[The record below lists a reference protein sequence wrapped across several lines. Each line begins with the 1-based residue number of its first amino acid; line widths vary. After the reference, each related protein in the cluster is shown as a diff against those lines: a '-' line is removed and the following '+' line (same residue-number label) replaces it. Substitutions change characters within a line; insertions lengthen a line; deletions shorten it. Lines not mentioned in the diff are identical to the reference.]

1 MSLCLIIVASWIY
14 QFPTLGQQLRE
25 HHSFRQTQTAFQTL
39 SLSEGWGTILRPGMP
54 VLGQPWQV
62 PFEFPLFQ
70 QSAALIMKIFS
81 LDIDFANRSTSLTW
95 FSLCVLMIYH
105 ISRFFVGRF
114 PSIISSIAFS
124 ISPLSLQ
131 WSRASL
137 IEYCALFFSLFFL
150 YSALRLLHR
159 QRAKVQW
166 GLVCIFSGVLAGLV
180 KSTTFLVFCGIAV
193 ILTLAYLK
201 SLSAIQ
207 TRKIEVSLISFAS
220 MTSFFGIFLW
230 NSHAD
235 RIKNQSKLTSFLNS
249 NELREWNFGT
259 LAQRKVMSN
268 WDIILDRINSYVLPI
283 WLIALGIV
291 FLLVAKRHR
300 WISLTLLASVI
311 VTILIFFNLYV
322 VHDYY
327 LVALSAQFAILVG
340 LMVDCLLSFQRL
352 TRIRYLTAFL
362 MLFVVSYSSISQG
375 EYRQL
380 SRGDLPSF
388 SNELVNLSGPDQ
400 RIFIAGYGWEPTILY
415 YLNRRGIA
423 LDDRGVDMNEISR
436 MSDISEYDFYQG
448 PLWFEDVIRLRGWF
462 APVGQYTLRLDD
474 NPTEIYTN
482 LVVGMKSKLEQVSR
496 AWKNQLNLDC
506 RIKESL
512 QIDTLP
518 IDVEIQM
525 KSIGDNRLSFGDS
538 LVDSPTGDVLVRRD
552 AQNTKI
558 EIQQV
563 GCDGDGEIALQW

>member
-1 MSLCLIIVASWIY
+1 M
-14 QFPTLGQQLRE
+14 
-25 HHSFRQTQTAFQTL
+25 
-39 SLSEGWGTILRPGMP
+39 RPGMP

-70 QSAALIMKIFS
+70 QSAALVMKIFS
-81 LDIDFANRSTSLTW
+81 LDIDFANRSTSLIW
-95 FSLCVLMIYH
+95 FSLCVPLIYH

-114 PSIISSIAFS
+114 SSIISSIAFS
-124 ISPLSLQ
+124 ISPLSIQ

-137 IEYCALFFSLFFL
+137 IEYCALFFSLLFL
-150 YSALRLLHR
+150 YSALRLLHS
-159 QRAKVQW
+159 QKAKVQW
-166 GLVCIFSGVLAGLV
+166 GLVCIFSGALAGLV
-180 KSTTFLVFCGIAV
+180 KSTTFLVFCGIV
-193 ILTLAYLK
+193 VLLTLAYLK

-207 TRKIEVSLISFAS
+207 TKKIEVSLIFFAS

-235 RIKNQSKLTSFLNS
+235 RIKNQNKLTSFLNS

-268 WDIILDRINSYVLPI
+268 WDIVFDRINSYVLPI
-283 WLIALGIV
+283 WLISLGLV

-352 TRIRYLTAFL
+352 ARIRYLAAL
-362 MLFVVSYSSISQG
+362 MILFVVSYSSISQG

-388 SNELVNLSGPDQ
+388 SNELVNLAGPNQ
-400 RIFIAGYGWEPTILY
+400 RIFIAGYGWDPTILY

-423 LDDRGVDMNEISR
+423 LDERGVDINEISK

-482 LVVGMKSKLEQVSR
+482 VVVGMKNNREQVSR
-496 AWKNQLNLDC
+496 VWENQLNLDC
-506 RIKESL
+506 RVKEFL
-512 QIDTLP
+512 QISTLP

-525 KSIGDNRLSFGDS
+525 KSIGNNRLSFGDS

-558 EIQQV
+558 EIGQV